1 MLSALLA
8 LCMML
13 TMVPTVAFAAEPQ
26 ADGAKSG
33 SIVMAVGDEQTIQG
47 TTEGNTGNDKWNVN
61 PEGGYD
67 EDGLQIVT
75 TADDGKSVTV
85 KALKNGAYRVQHIYH
100 TEDWWQV
107 GNESFL
113 ITVAS
118 DKVTL
123 NDVSVYTEIESLPY
137 NENGV
142 QAPATLDFT
151 LTYHGTAAPGNPEEH
166 SSDFAAVQF
175 TATVSETG
183 RTLLVPAEGVEPT
196 TEMPAGFYQMNYT
209 GDDPAWNRTAIL
221 QDKQTVYLQ
230 VIKDGTAENNTIK
243 VVGSGG
249 TELTSGYV
257 DGSTITMIPNTYS
270 LTYVNNAGEEP
281 EAVSG
286 LLYNQPVQMPN
297 IEREGYTLTWTDGTS
312 TYNVGD
318 SVIIKGDTTLTAKWV
333 EGMVPD
339 PDPEEPPVSGTTLYV
354 NATAEAEGA
363 DGTES
368 HPYPDIQTAID
379 AIAEVQA
386 EAVASDTVTKY
397 DWEKYT
403 AYTIKVAGGKYGRF
417 LVPHETANITIVGSG
432 DSTVISTLDGSTLNV
447 DEADKHNSDGQ
458 GIIIWGA
465 NITLKDMKITSG
477 TATKDV
483 WYASAVGSQDMMSGS
498 SNEIGTPIV
507 LDNVTFQGA
516 GAGYAVMPQRNAF
529 TMNNCRVDK
538 YEQAVYFAG
547 DKQLADDWHIT
558 NNTITDCVYAI
569 HGYFGAGEAE
579 KYMEI
584 SGNTISGNGSRFSV
598 IAILDQNNTGAVKL
612 DIHDNDFSYTIV
624 GGINQRET
632 GLVEQGSMEAVLAA
646 NTFADNSFVADAY
659 WYTAE
664 DYGTAFYAPKQ
675 AGKIATWYG
684 DPTSEAAS
692 DLKEEIVKALE
703 DYGTAGQ
710 VIEINAPAQEIF
722 TLAKNALV
730 INEYVDAG
738 DLQITKTV
746 SNNESDT
753 TEFAFQIK
761 FTRSATDSRPLNG
774 RYEYIAADGSTQ
786 TATLANGAM
795 TVHMKSGERV
805 TIKDLLP
812 GTQYTVAELAVAD
825 YTQTASE
832 NATGAIVAK
841 ETQTAAF
848 TNEYTPAS
856 IPEPE
861 KPDIDKTATDLDSND
876 RTDVTLTVGADQET
890 IESNVVFV
898 LDKSTSAD
906 VRASA
911 GSMLDELLTRVD
923 EGNTVNVAVVSFEKG
938 ADIVCDWTK
947 LTTDNVSSIKEA
959 IRNKRDESGTNIYL
973 GLMTGKELLDE
984 KAGGDNHLVLV
995 TDGITYLWSDAE
1007 GNGPY
1012 TIYSESISNGE
1023 ESLNAGNDMMGAHHA
1038 DTASYFKEFENIATW
1053 YDQHGAAIQ
1062 NDISTYQHE
1071 YGVGQYQPDR
1081 KGQQADSTYNTA
1093 GFYQDQNDY
1102 IPGESAREHYSAND
1116 AAVYMTVNAWK
1127 DILSAGYHAYAFADV
1142 TEPNAANAVKFP
1154 WASKF
1159 IGSLNTVG
1167 GTSAIIDD
1175 TDVSGMF
1182 DSVKNSILYTIQ
1194 KGVVND
1200 VIGEDFDMTY
1210 EISED
1215 TFALT
1220 VGGEPV
1226 EASEVDGN
1234 TVYFGTKDENG
1245 TYPYVVTYY
1254 SEGKNGDTRE
1264 QFDWYINV
1272 PVQNSAALQLTYSL
1286 TLVNKES
1293 ASGTYT
1299 VPTNKEATL
1308 DYETTTGGS
1317 GTLEFPVPDVKY
1329 TVGAIKIT
1337 PADITIYTG
1346 GDGYDSVVT
1355 NEEGNDVDN
1364 SATNGLPTP
1373 GFYIT
1378 LPDAVNEWLLANV
1391 DDAYK
1396 VKNAAGDE
1404 IVDLSHFLK
1413 FTYNQNGE
1421 SRTWEL
1427 KRYDDKP
1434 NDNNSMAY
1442 NQFIYRIEPA
1452 EVEDPET
1459 GKKEEIPI
1467 RLQFTDGNKF
1477 MTSDD
1482 FAVNLN
1488 DLFHTYDMSIYAG
1501 DLNQN
1506 LVKAVLTV
1514 NNQPVEYSAVVE
1526 NGKLT
1531 VRGVTD
1537 NGTHTTEVV
1546 TEDPA
1551 TEVSSVT
1558 AQVDEGTTFRINGS
1572 QLEVEDGSKVKLLVD
1587 SMVPDSNNTL
1597 VNSAV
1602 NEFDAI
1608 PDDYN
1613 HQTRYLDLVDT
1624 SNGNVYVTAS
1634 DTVTLYWAYPEGTD
1648 ANTEFHLV
1656 HYEGLDRNDNTDLA
1670 DGDYKMTLYSEDN
1683 NNLQMTPQGIKFT
1696 VTSFSPF
1703 ALFWEDDNGGSS
1715 GGGNNKPDDLNTE
1728 DHFAYIIGY
1737 PKDYRTGEP
1746 TDDESLW
1753 PVEPQG
1759 DITRAEVATIF
1770 FRMLTDDA
1778 RSENWSQTND
1788 YTDVASTDW
1797 YNNAISTLSNMGI
1810 ISGDPSGAF
1819 RPDDSIT
1826 RAEFTKIAVGFF
1838 DKAGDYVDGTYDDV
1852 SSSDWYADFIDAA
1865 VDLGLIEG
1873 YPDGTI
1879 RPEAT
1884 ITRAE
1889 ACTIVNR
1896 TLGRV
1901 PDKDHLLP
1909 ADEMRVWPD
1918 NSDTNEWYYAQIQEA
1933 TNSHDYEWIGEE
1945 NDQIE
1950 NWTEKLED
1958 RDWAQLE
1965 REWSDAN
1972 SAPGGEVVD

>member
-1 MLSALLA
+1 MKKRLLSALLA

-13 TMVPTVAFAAEPQ
+13 TMMPTVAFAAEGDGTTADPPASSGGNVAYIERNPSVYYTDLDTAIQQATDSDTVVLLKDATTEGINLHKNLTIQAESGLDDKPTITFSQYGIAIGYGDNDKAYSLTFKDVDIIMDRITSTPASGEWNWMTICASPNKSLTLDNVNMLMDAEGVSNSPHAIYFCNNNVLNIVNGSKLTIKNYPQ
-26 ADGAKSG
+26 DALEWDGGDGGYNVNITDSTFVSDHNRSGFTGTFYATITNSDVDVINSTGNGSNGSHFIIKDSTVDFSDNGSHGLSAGELSIDHSTVTANNNKGMGIAVNDNFTVKNNSNVEVAGNASNSSYGYAAVRLYNNNKFSVDSTSTLTIKDNHNTGLYVRQGNLTVEDGAKL
-33 SIVMAVGDEQTIQG
+33 TI
-47 TTEGNTGNDKWNVN
+47 TGNKVTHTLLDGYGGGVYVGYGDNYDPTVTLPADAVIYNNHSLIGGDDIYVSEGVN
-61 PEGGYD
+61 GPSLTFGEVGSDWVLDDCNDAIDGWYDDSEGVRWEAHTAPIHTD
-67 EDGLQIVT
+67 EFAYFTNGLATVT
-75 TADDGKSVTV
+75 GLT
-85 KALKNGAYRVQHIYH
+85 ALKAAHAV
-100 TEDWWQV
+100 
-107 GNESFL
+107 
-113 ITVAS
+113 
-118 DKVTL
+118 K
-123 NDVSVYTEIESLPY
+123 P
-137 NENGV
+137 
-142 QAPATLDFT
+142 LD
-151 LTYHGTAAPGNPEEH
+151 P
-166 SSDFAAVQF
+166 
-175 TATVSETG
+175 
-183 RTLLVPAEGVEPT
+183 
-196 TEMPAGFYQMNYT
+196 
-209 GDDPAWNRTAIL
+209 DDPN
-221 QDKQTVYLQ
+221 V
-230 VIKDGTAENNTIK
+230 
-243 VVGSGG
+243 
-249 TELTSGYV
+249 
-257 DGSTITMIPNTYS
+257 
-270 LTYVNNAGEEP
+270 P
-281 EAVSG
+281 E
-286 LLYNQPVQMPN
+286 
-297 IEREGYTLTWTDGTS
+297 T
-312 TYNVGD
+312 
-318 SVIIKGDTTLTAKWV
+318 
-333 EGMVPD
+333 
-339 PDPEEPPVSGTTLYV
+339 PVS
-354 NATAEAEGA
+354 
-363 DGTES
+363 
-368 HPYPDIQTAID
+368 
-379 AIAEVQA
+379 
-386 EAVASDTVTKY
+386 
-397 DWEKYT
+397 
-403 AYTIKVAGGKYGRF
+403 
-417 LVPHETANITIVGSG
+417 
-432 DSTVISTLDGSTLNV
+432 
-447 DEADKHNSDGQ
+447 
-458 GIIIWGA
+458 
-465 NITLKDMKITSG
+465 
-477 TATKDV
+477 
-483 WYASAVGSQDMMSGS
+483 
-498 SNEIGTPIV
+498 
-507 LDNVTFQGA
+507 
-516 GAGYAVMPQRNAF
+516 
-529 TMNNCRVDK
+529 
-538 YEQAVYFAG
+538 
-547 DKQLADDWHIT
+547 
-558 NNTITDCVYAI
+558 
-569 HGYFGAGEAE
+569 
-579 KYMEI
+579 
-584 SGNTISGNGSRFSV
+584 
-598 IAILDQNNTGAVKL
+598 
-612 DIHDNDFSYTIV
+612 
-624 GGINQRET
+624 
-632 GLVEQGSMEAVLAA
+632 
-646 NTFADNSFVADAY
+646 
-659 WYTAE
+659 
-664 DYGTAFYAPKQ
+664 
-675 AGKIATWYG
+675 
-684 DPTSEAAS
+684 
-692 DLKEEIVKALE
+692 
-703 DYGTAGQ
+703 
-710 VIEINAPAQEIF
+710 
-722 TLAKNALV
+722 
-730 INEYVDAG
+730 
-738 DLQITKTV
+738 
-746 SNNESDT
+746 
-753 TEFAFQIK
+753 
-761 FTRSATDSRPLNG
+761 
-774 RYEYIAADGSTQ
+774 
-786 TATLANGAM
+786 
-795 TVHMKSGERV
+795 KS
-805 TIKDLLP
+805 
-812 GTQYTVAELAVAD
+812 
-825 YTQTASE
+825 
-832 NATGAIVAK
+832 
-841 ETQTAAF
+841 
-848 TNEYTPAS
+848 
-856 IPEPE
+856 
-861 KPDIDKTATDLDSND
+861 KTATNLDENYKSE
-876 RTDVTLTVGADQET
+876 VTLSLPAADEQLV
-890 IESNVVFV
+890 SDVVFV
-898 LDKSTSAD
+898 LDKSTSTEVQD
-906 VRASA
+906 SA
-911 GSMLDELLTRVD
+911 LTMLEDLSTQIAATNAKVKV
-923 EGNTVNVAVVSFEKG
+923 GVVIFNKQ
-938 ADIVCDWTK
+938 AHQVLK
-947 LTTDNVSSIKEA
+947 LTELTADNMTDIEGAIKKE
-959 IRNKRDESGTNIYL
+959 ISSGTNTHA
-973 GLMTGKELLDE
+973 GLLAGKEMLDADTE
-984 KAGGDNHLVLV
+984 VAANRKYMVFV
-995 TDGITYLWSDAE
+995 SDGITYMYNENPTAIGLQ
-1007 GNGPY
+1007 NGDK
-1012 TIYSESISNGE
+1012 TSIFAGPDNW
-1023 ESLNAGNDMMGAHHA
+1023 NTKYGNDDAPADWNAWLTDVGKQIEADGDDYDYSYDGNYEQYISYGDRTNHA
-1038 DTASYFKEFENIATW
+1038 MSIDKALYLTNQVYQEIQKAGYHCYAMTAGTGTGYAWGPSFMKYLSNNENVSF
-1053 YDQHGAAIQ
+1053 DNIQ
-1062 NDISTYQHE
+1062 NDIYYLLDEGSRVEDYMGYVAGEDGYNFDFVNDASALSMKVDEQTYAAESLGNNQ
-1071 YGVGQYQPDR
+1071 YGFALNEQTGGY
-1081 KGQQADSTYNTA
+1081 
-1093 GFYQDQNDY
+1093 DY
-1102 IPGESAREHYSAND
+1102 ILTYDAGNKLDTEHFVWD
-1116 AAVYMTVNAWK
+1116 
-1127 DILSAGYHAYAFADV
+1127 
-1142 TEPNAANAVKFP
+1142 
-1154 WASKF
+1154 
-1159 IGSLNTVG
+1159 
-1167 GTSAIIDD
+1167 
-1175 TDVSGMF
+1175 
-1182 DSVKNSILYTIQ
+1182 
-1194 KGVVND
+1194 
-1200 VIGEDFDMTY
+1200 
-1210 EISED
+1210 
-1215 TFALT
+1215 
-1220 VGGEPV
+1220 
-1226 EASEVDGN
+1226 
-1234 TVYFGTKDENG
+1234 
-1245 TYPYVVTYY
+1245 
-1254 SEGKNGDTRE
+1254 
-1264 QFDWYINV
+1264 INV
-1272 PVQNSAALQLTYSL
+1272 PVSQFEPVQLTYTVEL
-1286 TLVNKES
+1286 TKPQSKEGIYGQYDADGS
-1293 ASGTYT
+1293 EGYNGLYT
-1299 VPTNKEATL
+1299 NNSATL
-1308 DYETTTGGS
+1308 Y
-1317 GTLEFPVPDVKY
+1317 PVDSNGDEGVPENFAKPTVSY
-1329 TVGAIKIT
+1329 TVGKIEIK

-1355 NEEGNDVDN
+1355 DEEGNDVDN

-1526 NGKLT
+1526 SGKLT

-1551 TEVSSVT
+1551 TAVSSVT

-1602 NEFDAI
+1602 SAFDAI

-1624 SNGNVYVTAS
+1624 SNGNVYVTAN

-1648 ANTEFHLV
+1648 KNTEFHLV
-1656 HYEGLDRNDNTDLA
+1656 HYEGLDRNNNDALENGTYDMELYSVEEGNLENTD
-1670 DGDYKMTLYSEDN
+1670 
-1683 NNLQMTPQGIKFT
+1683 QGIKIT
-1696 VTSFSPF
+1696 VDSFSPF

-1778 RSENWSQTND
+1778 RSENWSQIND

>member
-1 MLSALLA
+1 MKKRLLSALLA

-13 TMVPTVAFAAEPQ
+13 TMMPTVAFAAE
-26 ADGAKSG
+26 
-33 SIVMAVGDEQTIQG
+33 GDETTADSPASRGGGVVYSINPDTSVKKAHDTLDEAVSAVADNGTIELWGDVTTTGLNLSKNITIQG
-47 TTEGNTGNDKWNVN
+47 A
-61 PEGGYD
+61 
-67 EDGLQIVT
+67 DGLAEKPTIT
-75 TADDGKSVTV
+75 FA
-85 KALKNGAYRVQHIYH
+85 
-100 TEDWWQV
+100 
-107 GNESFL
+107 NEGIHAVDCQLTF
-113 ITVAS
+113 
-118 DKVTL
+118 
-123 NDVSVYTEIESLPY
+123 
-137 NENGV
+137 ENC
-142 QAPATLDFT
+142 AIDMDISE
-151 LTYHGTAAPGNPEEH
+151 NP
-166 SSDFAAVQF
+166 S
-175 TATVSETG
+175 
-183 RTLLVPAEGVEPT
+183 
-196 TEMPAGFYQMNYT
+196 
-209 GDDPAWNRTAIL
+209 
-221 QDKQTVYLQ
+221 
-230 VIKDGTAENNTIK
+230 
-243 VVGSGG
+243 GSGG
-249 TELTSGYV
+249 TANLIDDSDLTFIGTDVTIDNDNADKDGESAIYLYQGSNLYIQNGSHVTISGFNNTSNDSGIFA
-257 DGSTITMIPNTYS
+257 DGSERDDNLPHFQIAISGNSALDISNCGWGGMTINPCDLTVSDQSTLTITDCGANGGKQGLGCYYGK
-270 LTYVNNAGEEP
+270 LTIEKSSKVDVSNNAGKDWGIF
-281 EAVSG
+281 VKDLS
-286 LLYNQPVQMPN
+286 V
-297 IEREGYTLTWTDGTS
+297 DGTS
-312 TYNVGD
+312 TLIADNNAGTSDGIDIGGTGVIESGATVKASGNADAGLRVYKSGTWIGDVTIKNGANVTLHKNGAAGISNNNLLTIEEGANVTIQENEVSGIRNNATATINGNVSIVNNKYSGIYNNGG
-318 SVIIKGDTTLTAKWV
+318 ILTINAGTIMYNTTT
-333 EGMVPD
+333 GYGGGIYN
-339 PDPEEPPVSGTTLYV
+339 SGTTNISDNVAIY
-354 NATAEAEGA
+354 NNHADTAGDDIFNRDGATITFPAVGDGWQLDGDPDCTDAIDGWYDDSEGA
-363 DGTES
+363 RWEA
-368 HPYPDIQTAID
+368 HTAPIH
-379 AIAEVQA
+379 
-386 EAVASDTVTKY
+386 T
-397 DWEKYT
+397 
-403 AYTIKVAGGKYGRF
+403 
-417 LVPHETANITIVGSG
+417 
-432 DSTVISTLDGSTLNV
+432 
-447 DEADKHNSDGQ
+447 DE
-458 GIIIWGA
+458 
-465 NITLKDMKITSG
+465 
-477 TATKDV
+477 
-483 WYASAVGSQDMMSGS
+483 
-498 SNEIGTPIV
+498 
-507 LDNVTFQGA
+507 
-516 GAGYAVMPQRNAF
+516 
-529 TMNNCRVDK
+529 
-538 YEQAVYFAG
+538 
-547 DKQLADDWHIT
+547 
-558 NNTITDCVYAI
+558 
-569 HGYFGAGEAE
+569 
-579 KYMEI
+579 
-584 SGNTISGNGSRFSV
+584 
-598 IAILDQNNTGAVKL
+598 
-612 DIHDNDFSYTIV
+612 
-624 GGINQRET
+624 
-632 GLVEQGSMEAVLAA
+632 
-646 NTFADNSFVADAY
+646 FADFTNGLATVKEL
-659 WYTAE
+659 TALK
-664 DYGTAFYAPKQ
+664 AAH
-675 AGKIATWYG
+675 
-684 DPTSEAAS
+684 EA
-692 DLKEEIVKALE
+692 KALDPDDPNVPE
-703 DYGTAGQ
+703 T
-710 VIEINAPAQEIF
+710 P
-722 TLAKNALV
+722 
-730 INEYVDAG
+730 
-738 DLQITKTV
+738 V
-746 SNNESDT
+746 S
-753 TEFAFQIK
+753 
-761 FTRSATDSRPLNG
+761 
-774 RYEYIAADGSTQ
+774 
-786 TATLANGAM
+786 
-795 TVHMKSGERV
+795 KS
-805 TIKDLLP
+805 
-812 GTQYTVAELAVAD
+812 
-825 YTQTASE
+825 
-832 NATGAIVAK
+832 
-841 ETQTAAF
+841 
-848 TNEYTPAS
+848 
-856 IPEPE
+856 
-861 KPDIDKTATDLDSND
+861 KTATNLDEKYKSE
-876 RTDVTLTVGADQET
+876 VTLSLPAADEQLV
-890 IESNVVFV
+890 SDVVFV
-898 LDKSTSAD
+898 LDKSTSTEVQD
-906 VRASA
+906 SA
-911 GSMLDELLTRVD
+911 LTMLEDLSTQIAATNAKVKV
-923 EGNTVNVAVVSFEKG
+923 GVVIFNKQ
-938 ADIVCDWTK
+938 AHQVLK
-947 LTTDNVSSIKEA
+947 LTELTADNMTDIEGAIKKE
-959 IRNKRDESGTNIYL
+959 ISSGTNTHA
-973 GLMTGKELLDE
+973 GLLAGKEMLDADTE
-984 KAGGDNHLVLV
+984 VAANRKYMVFV
-995 TDGITYLWSDAE
+995 SDGITYMYNEEPTAIGLQNGDKTSVFAGPDNWNTKY
-1007 GNGPY
+1007 GNNNAPVDWD
-1012 TIYSESISNGE
+1012 TW
-1023 ESLNAGNDMMGAHHA
+1023 LNAIGMQVEADGETYDYPYGGNYEQYISYGDRTNHA
-1038 DTASYFKEFENIATW
+1038 MSIDKALYLTNQVYQEIQKAGYHCYAMTAGTGTGYAWGPSFMKYLSNNENVSF
-1053 YDQHGAAIQ
+1053 DNIQ
-1062 NDISTYQHE
+1062 NDIYYLLDEGSRVEDYMGYVAGEDGYNFDFVNDASALSMKVDEQTYAAESLGNNQ
-1071 YGVGQYQPDR
+1071 YGFALNEQTGGY
-1081 KGQQADSTYNTA
+1081 
-1093 GFYQDQNDY
+1093 DY
-1102 IPGESAREHYSAND
+1102 ILTYDAGNKLDTEHFVWD
-1116 AAVYMTVNAWK
+1116 
-1127 DILSAGYHAYAFADV
+1127 
-1142 TEPNAANAVKFP
+1142 
-1154 WASKF
+1154 
-1159 IGSLNTVG
+1159 
-1167 GTSAIIDD
+1167 
-1175 TDVSGMF
+1175 
-1182 DSVKNSILYTIQ
+1182 
-1194 KGVVND
+1194 
-1200 VIGEDFDMTY
+1200 
-1210 EISED
+1210 
-1215 TFALT
+1215 
-1220 VGGEPV
+1220 
-1226 EASEVDGN
+1226 
-1234 TVYFGTKDENG
+1234 
-1245 TYPYVVTYY
+1245 
-1254 SEGKNGDTRE
+1254 
-1264 QFDWYINV
+1264 INV
-1272 PVQNSAALQLTYSL
+1272 PVSQFEPVQLTYTVEL
-1286 TLVNKES
+1286 TKPQSKEGIYGQYDADGS
-1293 ASGTYT
+1293 EGYNGLYT
-1299 VPTNKEATL
+1299 NNSATL
-1308 DYETTTGGS
+1308 Y
-1317 GTLEFPVPDVKY
+1317 PVDSNGDEGVPENFAKPTVSY
-1329 TVGAIKIT
+1329 TVGKIEIK

-1355 NEEGNDVDN
+1355 DEEGNDVDN

-1526 NGKLT
+1526 SGKLT

-1551 TEVSSVT
+1551 TAVSSVT

-1602 NEFDAI
+1602 SAFDAI

-1624 SNGNVYVTAS
+1624 SNGNVYVTAN

-1648 ANTEFHLV
+1648 KNTEFHLV
-1656 HYEGLDRNDNTDLA
+1656 HYEGLDRNNNDALENGTYDMELYSVEEGNLENTD
-1670 DGDYKMTLYSEDN
+1670 
-1683 NNLQMTPQGIKFT
+1683 QGIKIT
-1696 VTSFSPF
+1696 VDSFSPF

>member
-1 MLSALLA
+1 MKKRLLSALLA

-13 TMVPTVAFAAEPQ
+13 TMMPTVAFAAEGEGSSTASETVSGEKNIAISQPQ
-26 ADGAKSG
+26 VVDAQDKSAQDRNMPSNDVYTINPDMTQIEVNAAIESAQGEIVIEPGNYGIAGKKNHIKINLSKGGQTVRLLPGDYKRLMFVVLSEDNTLIADDTTIYGDVSTVYNQSPAIYIPYGSLELQGNLKIDDHDYGVILGYTHAKDESATFCLAQNAQLDIVNCSTVGGNSSYDNGIVCNGEDYFSYVDSQGDGTRGSAITTKGKGYCTVIVSENAVLNASDNSG
-33 SIVMAVGDEQTIQG
+33 SGIYSITVSNFTLDIRPEAKVNLTDSAQGLCMNTDYTGSVDVKVDNAELTITGNSSNGITGQSKPYLLDIKNDSTVKVDDNGGIGINNFYIKIADSTLSVLGSRSHGATNVALDATNSKITCSDNAYIGLNITKYNSGETATNITNSTITANTNGGPGIRFYIGGGVTNIKDSRIYSNGNGVGDETYGYEVKPGDSGYWAGIVG
-47 TTEGNTGNDKWNVN
+47 KGEVNVMN
-61 PEGGYD
+61 SFVTSDSAGGYS
-67 EDGLQIVT
+67 L
-75 TADDGKSVTV
+75 
-85 KALKNGAYRVQHIYH
+85 Y
-100 TEDWWQV
+100 
-107 GNESFL
+107 
-113 ITVAS
+113 
-118 DKVTL
+118 
-123 NDVSVYTEIESLPY
+123 NDST
-137 NENGV
+137 
-142 QAPATLDFT
+142 APATLYID
-151 LTYHGTAAPGNPEEH
+151 GTDVVAFNGKADLSNADIFDDWNSQGN
-166 SSDFAAVQF
+166 
-175 TATVSETG
+175 TG
-183 RTLLVPAEGVEPT
+183 RTYVTGGSLQAYSQQMTKGFTQTMNQQIPKVDGT
-196 TEMPAGFYQMNYT
+196 T
-209 GDDPAWNRTAIL
+209 
-221 QDKQTVYLQ
+221 DKQLVQYSAPVNATSTALTRFDLNQEINTV
-230 VIKDGTAENNTIK
+230 VGGDGDHQFTVWDPNGEQPYEYYFRYNTAEEDLDGEGGNAYVWTPVTVIHYDATEGTIDVSDSTAVEGDVALENTRGDNSAIGNSPVAAENSYIDATDYTICGNSVALSEGK
-243 VVGSGG
+243 LPSATRADYVFAGWYYAVGQDAIEQAAAYAKNKDFD
-249 TELTSGYV
+249 ELY
-257 DGSTITMIPNTYS
+257 
-270 LTYVNNAGEEP
+270 E
-281 EAVSG
+281 
-286 LLYNQPVQMPN
+286 LLKTNGKKLD
-297 IEREGYTLTWTDGTS
+297 E
-312 TYNVGD
+312 
-318 SVIIKGDTTLTAKWV
+318 TTLTNNDGYDV
-333 EGMVPD
+333 
-339 PDPEEPPVSGTTLYV
+339 
-354 NATAEAEGA
+354 AEL
-363 DGTES
+363 T
-368 HPYPDIQTAID
+368 
-379 AIAEVQA
+379 
-386 EAVASDTVTKY
+386 
-397 DWEKYT
+397 
-403 AYTIKVAGGKYGRF
+403 
-417 LVPHETANITIVGSG
+417 
-432 DSTVISTLDGSTLNV
+432 
-447 DEADKHNSDGQ
+447 
-458 GIIIWGA
+458 
-465 NITLKDMKITSG
+465 
-477 TATKDV
+477 
-483 WYASAVGSQDMMSGS
+483 
-498 SNEIGTPIV
+498 
-507 LDNVTFQGA
+507 
-516 GAGYAVMPQRNAF
+516 
-529 TMNNCRVDK
+529 
-538 YEQAVYFAG
+538 
-547 DKQLADDWHIT
+547 
-558 NNTITDCVYAI
+558 VYAI
-569 HGYFGAGEAE
+569 
-579 KYMEI
+579 
-584 SGNTISGNGSRFSV
+584 
-598 IAILDQNNTGAVKL
+598 
-612 DIHDNDFSYTIV
+612 
-624 GGINQRET
+624 
-632 GLVEQGSMEAVLAA
+632 
-646 NTFADNSFVADAY
+646 
-659 WYTAE
+659 W
-664 DYGTAFYAPKQ
+664 
-675 AGKIATWYG
+675 
-684 DPTSEAAS
+684 
-692 DLKEEIVKALE
+692 
-703 DYGTAGQ
+703 
-710 VIEINAPAQEIF
+710 
-722 TLAKNALV
+722 
-730 INEYVDAG
+730 
-738 DLQITKTV
+738 
-746 SNNESDT
+746 
-753 TEFAFQIK
+753 
-761 FTRSATDSRPLNG
+761 
-774 RYEYIAADGSTQ
+774 
-786 TATLANGAM
+786 
-795 TVHMKSGERV
+795 
-805 TIKDLLP
+805 
-812 GTQYTVAELAVAD
+812 
-825 YTQTASE
+825 
-832 NATGAIVAK
+832 
-841 ETQTAAF
+841 
-848 TNEYTPAS
+848 
-856 IPEPE
+856 
-861 KPDIDKTATDLDSND
+861 
-876 RTDVTLTVGADQET
+876 
-890 IESNVVFV
+890 
-898 LDKSTSAD
+898 
-906 VRASA
+906 
-911 GSMLDELLTRVD
+911 
-923 EGNTVNVAVVSFEKG
+923 EKG
-938 ADIVCDWTK
+938 I
-947 LTTDNVSSIKEA
+947 
-959 IRNKRDESGTNIYL
+959 
-973 GLMTGKELLDE
+973 
-984 KAGGDNHLVLV
+984 
-995 TDGITYLWSDAE
+995 IT
-1007 GNGPY
+1007 
-1012 TIYSESISNGE
+1012 
-1023 ESLNAGNDMMGAHHA
+1023 
-1038 DTASYFKEFENIATW
+1038 
-1053 YDQHGAAIQ
+1053 
-1062 NDISTYQHE
+1062 
-1071 YGVGQYQPDR
+1071 
-1081 KGQQADSTYNTA
+1081 
-1093 GFYQDQNDY
+1093 
-1102 IPGESAREHYSAND
+1102 
-1116 AAVYMTVNAWK
+1116 
-1127 DILSAGYHAYAFADV
+1127 
-1142 TEPNAANAVKFP
+1142 
-1154 WASKF
+1154 
-1159 IGSLNTVG
+1159 
-1167 GTSAIIDD
+1167 
-1175 TDVSGMF
+1175 
-1182 DSVKNSILYTIQ
+1182 
-1194 KGVVND
+1194 
-1200 VIGEDFDMTY
+1200 
-1210 EISED
+1210 
-1215 TFALT
+1215 
-1220 VGGEPV
+1220 
-1226 EASEVDGN
+1226 
-1234 TVYFGTKDENG
+1234 
-1245 TYPYVVTYY
+1245 
-1254 SEGKNGDTRE
+1254 
-1264 QFDWYINV
+1264 
-1272 PVQNSAALQLTYSL
+1272 
-1286 TLVNKES
+1286 
-1293 ASGTYT
+1293 
-1299 VPTNKEATL
+1299 
-1308 DYETTTGGS
+1308 
-1317 GTLEFPVPDVKY
+1317 
-1329 TVGAIKIT
+1329 IT